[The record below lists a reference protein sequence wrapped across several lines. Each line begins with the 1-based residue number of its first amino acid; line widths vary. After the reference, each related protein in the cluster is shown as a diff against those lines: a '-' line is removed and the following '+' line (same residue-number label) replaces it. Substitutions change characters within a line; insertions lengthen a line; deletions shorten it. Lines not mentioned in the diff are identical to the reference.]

1 MSEPWPRARFWGAQ
15 ALTAIMAYGGS
26 GVARQT
32 KHLLVQCWVWEDT
45 QHTRTCKVVVLL
57 SHDEP
62 ATLAIADIYVP

>member
-1 MSEPWPRARFWGAQ
+1 
-15 ALTAIMAYGGS
+15 MAYGGS

-32 KHLLVQCWVWEDT
+32 KHLLVQRWVWEDT

>member
-1 MSEPWPRARFWGAQ
+1 MAKGSLLGRPGPS
-15 ALTAIMAYGGS
+15 AIMAYGGS

-62 ATLAIADIYVP
+62 VTLAIADIYVP